1 MNVSEVEEAE
11 EQHPRQ
17 PLCSQSG
24 RKLSCGVEEG
34 RGVQVGKLSNVEQ
47 MLRTPGRAN
56 QRKDQ

>member
-34 RGVQVGKLSNVEQ
+34 RGGAGREAEQ
-47 MLRTPGRAN
+47 CGTDA
-56 QRKDQ
+56 QDTRKS